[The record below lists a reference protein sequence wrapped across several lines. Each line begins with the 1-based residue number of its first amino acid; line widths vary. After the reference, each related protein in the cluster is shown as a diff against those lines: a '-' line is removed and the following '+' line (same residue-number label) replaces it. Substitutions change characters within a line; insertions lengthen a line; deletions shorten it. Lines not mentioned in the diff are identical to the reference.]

1 MAMRDPGRPG
11 RNPFFEQPDAPP
23 PGDGGQRGGPDP
35 ASATTPPDLSA
46 LAAVAMALQQAGPEA
61 GAHLVTAAHE
71 LVLAVKVIVDAT
83 ESVLADQRA
92 AFEAKAATDEAPV
105 ADQPDAGPRLRSV
118 DTA

>member
-11 RNPFFEQPDAPP
+11 RNPFFEQPDAARSDEEH
-23 PGDGGQRGGPDP
+23 GSGPEP
-35 ASATTPPDLSA
+35 VSAPPDLSA
-46 LAAVAMALQQAGPEA
+46 LAALATALQQAGPEA

-92 AFEAKAATDEAPV
+92 AYEAKAETDEAHV
-105 ADQPDAGPRLRSV
+105 EDEPDTGPRLRSV